1 MFPRFFG
8 LAGEESRP
16 HSTRRHSGLLSCGLA
31 GLVNTVAGV
40 GGPPLAT
47 HLIGRIEAVEDY
59 LKTQQVLFFTL
70 NVASLPFVGV
80 ATSGPVDA
88 AAAVGVLFLGRRAD
102 KWCMSGCR
110 LGRCGLLC
118 SVRSPW
124 RFRVAS
130 ICDLRSPRCSRWRPG
145 GCVATCGAGNV
156 TVRVG
161 FDCH

>member
-8 LAGEESRP
+8 LAGEESRSQ
-16 HSTRRHSGLLSCGLA
+16 STRWHSGLLSCGLA

-40 GGPPLAT
+40 GGPPLST

-102 KWCMSGCR
+102 KWCACQVVASDDAACCV
-110 LGRCGLLC
+110 RCDRRRGDSGLLR
-118 SVRSPW
+118 SVICGRLDV
-124 RFRVAS
+124 RGGDQAVAWQPAV
-130 ICDLRSPRCSRWRPG
+130 LG
-145 GCVATCGAGNV
+145 T
-156 TVRVG
+156 
-161 FDCH
+161 